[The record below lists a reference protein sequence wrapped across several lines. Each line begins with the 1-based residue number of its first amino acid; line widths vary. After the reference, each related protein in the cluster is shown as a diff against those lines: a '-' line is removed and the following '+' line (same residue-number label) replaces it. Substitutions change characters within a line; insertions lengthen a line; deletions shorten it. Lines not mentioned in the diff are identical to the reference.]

1 MTRSSGLT
9 SGLVSAALAAVLLAA
24 TPPARAADSEIDT
37 WVAPQGDGAVRVEGE
52 APVEPQGA
60 GTIEPYDEPGRE
72 PYEYPAGPA
81 EPETYPDGWV
91 RGPAVAADL
100 LLVRPAMVV
109 GLGVG
114 AVAFVATL
122 PFTVPTFTTDDAA
135 HALFDQT
142 LSALSRPL
150 GEF

>member
-1 MTRSSGLT
+1 MIRSI
-9 SGLVSAALAAVLLAA
+9 AARLFLAGALLALPA
-24 TPPARAADSEIDT
+24 AARAADPAGGSWARDETEASSGAEASGETVPDDEPTFAGDSAPDAAAASEPYQY
-37 WVAPQGDGAVRVEGE
+37 PQGPE
-52 APVEPQGA
+52 EPTA
-60 GTIEPYDEPGRE
+60 
-72 PYEYPAGPA
+72 YP
-81 EPETYPDGWV
+81 TGWV

-109 GLGVG
+109 GLAAG

-122 PFTVPTFTTDDAA
+122 PITAPTLTTDDAA